1 MGPRIGLDSMAKR
14 KFCVY
19 REEKF
24 GRPTRSLMT
33 ILTELPRLRA
43 LQYFVANFAVK
54 SSLYVYVDKVTTAL
68 RQESAL

>member
-24 GRPTRSLMT
+24 GRQALSLMT
-33 ILTELPRLRA
+33 ILTELPRDTVKPRS
-43 LQYFVANFAVK
+43 LQ
-54 SSLYVYVDKVTTAL
+54 
-68 RQESAL
+68 